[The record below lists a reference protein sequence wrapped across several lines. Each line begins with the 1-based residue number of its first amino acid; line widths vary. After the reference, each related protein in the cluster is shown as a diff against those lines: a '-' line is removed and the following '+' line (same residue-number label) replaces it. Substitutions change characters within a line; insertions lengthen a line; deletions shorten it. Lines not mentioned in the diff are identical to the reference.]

1 MTLNPLKGAKNSTF
15 SGLGV
20 LKYNKMTRVN
30 PEFATEILKY
40 GAADFQACF
49 NCGNCTA
56 VCSLSTE
63 DNSFPREMIRYST
76 LGLEDEIKASLK
88 PWLCYYCGECTTQ
101 CPRQANPGE
110 LMMSLRRWLTSKYDW
125 TGLSGLMYK
134 SLPLSLV
141 AFLLAFVGV
150 IAFAFS
156 VGFEL
161 TKMIEVGHY
170 FEMIAI
176 GTVGV
181 VILLPN
187 IIRMWWFTILKPKT
201 KVPVM
206 NYVKASVD
214 LFVHMFTQKRALGCD
229 DNQFRW
235 FEHFILVL
243 AYLSLLFTTVFLDWF
258 AATSIFIIVLGY
270 VESVIIFVVTV
281 DFVSSRV
288 KKNKAVS
295 KNSQPSDWF
304 FVIWLLLMGLTA
316 FLVRLFIDLDILTMN
331 KWLYLFHLTILV
343 QWALIIVPFGKW
355 THFLYRSF
363 AMYFDRLKELSK

>member
-1 MTLNPLKGAKNSTF
+1 MA
-15 SGLGV
+15 
-20 LKYNKMTRVN
+20 RVN
-30 PEFATEILKY
+30 PEFANEILKF
-40 GAADFQACF
+40 GADDFKACF

-56 VCSLSTE
+56 TCSLSTT

-76 LGLEDEIKASLK
+76 IGLEDEIKASLK
-88 PWLCYYCGECTTQ
+88 PWQCYYCGECSTQ

-110 LMMSLRRWLTSKYDW
+110 LMMSLRRWLTAQYDW
-125 TGLSGLMYK
+125 TGFSGLMYK
-134 SLPLSLV
+134 SLFLSLA
-141 AFLLAFVGV
+141 AFILVFAGV
-150 IAFAFS
+150 MAFAFS

-161 TKMIEVGHY
+161 ERMMHFGHY
-170 FEMIAI
+170 FEIIAI
-176 GTVGV
+176 GTVAV
-181 VILLPN
+181 LILLPG
-187 IIRMWWFTILKPKT
+187 IVRMWWYTILKPKI
-201 KVPVM
+201 KVPFI
-206 NYVKASVD
+206 NYLKGTGD

-258 AATSIFIIVLGY
+258 ATGSMFVIVLGY
-270 VESVIIFVVTV
+270 VESLIIFVVTV

-316 FLVRLFIDLDILTMN
+316 FLVRLFIDLNLPEIN
-331 KWLYLFHLTILV
+331 KWLFLLHLTVLV

-363 AMYFDRLKELSK
+363 AMYIDRLKVQS

>member
-1 MTLNPLKGAKNSTF
+1 MA
-15 SGLGV
+15 
-20 LKYNKMTRVN
+20 RVN

-88 PWLCYYCGECTTQ
+88 PWLCYYCGECSTQ

-134 SLPLSLV
+134 SLPLSLA

-181 VILLPN
+181 VILMPN

-201 KVPVM
+201 KVPVV

-258 AATSIFIIVLGY
+258 AATNTFIIALGY

-316 FLVRLFIDLDILTMN
+316 FMVRLFIDLDILTMN

>member
-1 MTLNPLKGAKNSTF
+1 MS
-15 SGLGV
+15 
-20 LKYNKMTRVN
+20 RIN

-88 PWLCYYCGECTTQ
+88 PWQCYYCGECSTQ

-125 TGLSGLMYK
+125 TGLSGLLYK
-134 SLPLSLV
+134 SLPLSLA
-141 AFLLAFVGV
+141 AFILAFAGV

-181 VILLPN
+181 VILIPN
-187 IIRMWWFTILKPKT
+187 VARMWWFTILKPKT
-201 KVPVM
+201 KVPFV
-206 NYVKASVD
+206 NYVKATGD
-214 LFVHMFTQKRALGCD
+214 LFIHMFTQRRALGCD

-258 AATSIFIIVLGY
+258 ATTNSFIIGLGY
-270 VESVIIFVVTV
+270 VESLIIFIVTV
-281 DFVSSRV
+281 DFVSSRL

-316 FLVRLFIDLDILTMN
+316 FMVRLFIDLDLLMAN
-331 KWLYLFHLTILV
+331 KWLYLVHLTILV
-343 QWALIIVPFGKW
+343 QWAIIIVPFGKW
-355 THFLYRSF
+355 THFMYRSF
-363 AMYFDRLKELSK
+363 GMYFEKLKILSEK